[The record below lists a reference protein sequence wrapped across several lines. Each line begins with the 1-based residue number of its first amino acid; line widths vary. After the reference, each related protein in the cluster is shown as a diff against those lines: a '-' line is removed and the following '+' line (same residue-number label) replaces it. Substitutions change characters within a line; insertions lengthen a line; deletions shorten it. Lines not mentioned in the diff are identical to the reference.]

1 MLSKLLPGMDN
12 LKMVTQDKKKGED
25 IMRKYKENGQLD
37 AVCCNM
43 CGKKMVVKEGILRE
57 GAARFDYVWDYFS
70 EWQTSRL

>member
-1 MLSKLLPGMDN
+1 MRKNKRSGMVTVHARLNCCPGWTT

-43 CGKKMVVKEGILRE
+43 CGKKMV
-57 GAARFDYVWDYFS
+57 
-70 EWQTSRL
+70 